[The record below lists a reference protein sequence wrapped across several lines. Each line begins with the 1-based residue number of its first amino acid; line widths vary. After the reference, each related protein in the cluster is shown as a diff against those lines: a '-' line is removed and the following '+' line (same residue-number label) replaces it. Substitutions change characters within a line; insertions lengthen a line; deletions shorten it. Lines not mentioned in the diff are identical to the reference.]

1 MNKPSKLP
9 PILPLEYCRIER
21 ASRLLGCCE
30 VEDILHWGAI
40 GKISLRV
47 SAEELQP
54 STVEYDG
61 MDTSNVV
68 GGKVVFISGGSE
80 HYQQMLAEG
89 GRVKISKYAEMT
101 IDEEWKGTQGGNQ
114 FLFWKGTA
122 HGFWRVSRQ
131 SIHQFLYGR
140 FGIGTNWV
148 FLSERGSYS
157 HNKDKSFDGLVPV
170 GAVGD
175 MRDRLY
181 IMYKDLQLL
190 QKHIL
195 SGEQLPDSEDLAR
208 QVDISEAQIA
218 MMTPHPTAE
227 RHASNREKVLAAAI
241 YAKHKWPNECGDVA
255 ISWAETLSNHE
266 GTLFE
271 AGTAPLSLEIMAGIL
286 SEAMETG
293 RPRKKQ

>member
-1 MNKPSKLP
+1 MSKSSKIP

-21 ASRLLGCCE
+21 ASRLLGCE

-54 STVEYDG
+54 STVKYDG
-61 MDTSNVV
+61 IDTVNVV
-68 GGKVVFISGGSE
+68 GGKVFFISGGVE
-80 HYQQMLAEG
+80 PYQYILAEG

-101 IDEEWKGTQGGNQ
+101 IDEQWKGTQSGNQ
-114 FLFWKGTA
+114 FLFWQAKI
-122 HGFWRVSRQ
+122 HGFWRISWQ

-181 IMYKDLQLL
+181 IMHKDLQLL

-195 SGEQLPDSEDLAR
+195 SGEPLPDSEDLAR

-241 YAKHKWPNECGDVA
+241 YAKHKWPNECGDAA

-271 AGTAPLSLEIMAGIL
+271 DGVAPLSVGIIAGIL